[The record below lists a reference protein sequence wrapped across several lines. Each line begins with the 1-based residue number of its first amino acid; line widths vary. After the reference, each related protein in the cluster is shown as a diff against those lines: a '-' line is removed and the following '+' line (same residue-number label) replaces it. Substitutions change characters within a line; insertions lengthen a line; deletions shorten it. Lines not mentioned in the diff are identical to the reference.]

1 VIEAMKMEHI
11 VRARHAGQIAK
22 CHVAFG
28 TNVRAG
34 QLLLEVTENV

>member
-1 VIEAMKMEHI
+1 MEHI
-11 VRARHAGQIAK
+11 VRARYGGHISK